1 MERAAMV
8 CVCDLQVTSLEKTM
22 KTEDLE
28 EVAKAVEKL
37 AYALHLHEDN
47 GGQFLHITPVAAPA
61 SPENEKALLSGHQ
74 RRVDNCERDR
84 SGERERIQAGNAEEN
99 LKNAVMR
106 CSRNGF
112 SKKQIRAMVTKAIK
126 P

>member
-1 MERAAMV
+1 
-8 CVCDLQVTSLEKTM
+8 LEKTM

-37 AYALHLHEDN
+37 AHALHLHEDN
-47 GGQFLHITPVAAPA
+47 GGQLLHITPVAAPA

-84 SGERERIQAGNAEEN
+84 SGERERHLDCLAVEEN
-99 LKNAVMR
+99 LRKAVMR
-106 CSRNGF
+106 CSLRGF
-112 SKKQIRAMVTKAIK
+112 SKKQIRAIVTKAQI

>member
-1 MERAAMV
+1 
-8 CVCDLQVTSLEKTM
+8 M

-37 AYALHLHEDN
+37 AHA
-47 GGQFLHITPVAAPA
+47 ITPVAAPA

-84 SGERERIQAGNAEEN
+84 SGERERHLDCLAVEEN
-99 LKNAVMR
+99 LRKAVMR
-106 CSRNGF
+106 CSLRGF
-112 SKKQIRAMVTKAIK
+112 SKKQIRAIVTKAQI